1 MRSYINLL
9 RYASSELEKPE
20 ENKNHFFICVLVAE
34 NGQFSVPMRGYFYR
48 WCGVVISKAFKTK
61 VTFPKTK
68 DFQNFSLCKAEN
80 TVWFFQFVHCREEMK
95 VISMPVTQLAA
106 WPRTTHT
113 AIHG

>member
-1 MRSYINLL
+1 MCVSEGKQRLIESFFLL
-9 RYASSELEKPE
+9 GLYS
-20 ENKNHFFICVLVAE
+20 
-34 NGQFSVPMRGYFYR
+34 FYR